1 MRDDAA
7 LLTDFLDGELPPE
20 RRAEIERR
28 LESEP
33 DLAAALAE
41 AEAGRLLLGGLPAP
55 EVPLDFA
62 RHARRRLKRKRAFRP
77 RRAGMERFGVE
88 IFAVVAAVA
97 MFAVYLFLE
106 IEQSRPLGPLR
117 EVPGITHGP

>member
-1 MRDDAA
+1 VRDDAA

-33 DLAAALAE
+33 ALAAALAD
-41 AEAGRLLLGGLPAP
+41 AEAGRLLLGGLPTP
-55 EVPLDFA
+55 DVPLDFA
-62 RHARRRLKRKRAFRP
+62 RQTRRRLKRRRGFRP

-97 MFAVYLFLE
+97 MFAVYFFLE
-106 IEQSRPLGPLR
+106 IEQNRTLGPLR
-117 EVPGITHGP
+117 EVPGVTHGP